1 MSNSFDP
8 VAKLLNQDENREDAV
23 RSLGAAMIQL
33 EAVVSSYK
41 KAYKAA
47 LATGWTTRDLNVAG
61 FFDVAKLPKVKKIAA
76 PPSSALFEGE

>member
-8 VAKLLNQDENREDAV
+8 VAKLLNHDENREGAV

-47 LATGWTTRDLNVAG
+47 LATGWTTRDLHVAG

-76 PPSSALFEGE
+76 PTSSALLKDE